1 MIRGLYAAA
10 SGLITNFRQQ
20 EVIANNIA
28 NIATPGYKAEVTAE
42 GAFSTV
48 LVRSIGNAP
57 VPLPMALQRVI
68 GRLGTSS
75 QIAVRTSYLEDGK
88 LRPTDSTLDLAL
100 RGEGAFFAV
109 QSPAGTIYTRN
120 GQFARDRQGVLI
132 SGDGLPVLGVDGNT
146 IAIRGQGVHIEE
158 IEITASGKI
167 FGGGRLLG
175 QIRIVVI
182 DVKSLERAGPG
193 SFVIWDGSQP
203 AVAGDDISIVQNA
216 LEESNIDV
224 GRMAAML
231 FRVSQ
236 HFEANQRVFQ
246 TIDDNLAQAVRE
258 IGRVG

>member
-10 SGLITNFRQQ
+10 SGLIMNFRQQ
-20 EVIANNIA
+20 EVVANNIA
-28 NIATPGYKAEVTAE
+28 NLATPGYKAEVTAE
-42 GAFSTV
+42 GAFTTV
-48 LVRSIGNAP
+48 LVRSIGNAA
-57 VPLPMALQRVI
+57 VPLPVALERVI
-68 GRLGTSS
+68 GRVGTSA
-75 QIAVRTSYLEDGK
+75 QIAVRTSYLKDGK

-132 SGDGLPVLGVDGNT
+132 SGGGLPVLGVDGNT

-158 IEITASGKI
+158 IEITGNGEI

-175 QIRIVVI
+175 RILVVQI
-182 DVKSLERAGPG
+182 DLKSLERAGAD

-203 AVAGDDISIVQNA
+203 GPMADGASIVQNS

-236 HFEANQRVFQ
+236 NFEANQRVFQ

-258 IGRVG
+258 IGRVR

>member
-28 NIATPGYKAEVTAE
+28 NLATPGYKAEVTAA
-42 GAFSTV
+42 GAFRTV
-48 LVRSIGNAP
+48 LIRSIGSAAAP
-57 VPLPMALQRVI
+57 IPFGMQRTI
-68 GRLGTSS
+68 GRLGTSTE
-75 QIAVRTSYLEDGK
+75 IAERTSYLADGK

-146 IAIRGQGVHIEE
+146 IAIRGQGVSIEE
-158 IEITASGKI
+158 IEITTTGKI
-167 FGGGRLLG
+167 FGGGVLLG
-175 QIRIVVI
+175 QILVVQI
-182 DVKSLERAGPG
+182 DVKSLKRAGPG
-193 SFVIWDGSQP
+193 SFVIVDGSEP
-203 AVAGDDISIVQNA
+203 EPVGEGVTILQNS

-224 GRMAAML
+224 GRMAAQL
-231 FRVSQ
+231 FGVSQ